1 MFINGHCIYKVMNP
15 EIEFAREQQDKQSAD
30 DPNAM
35 YADMQREERATN
47 ILAQIN
53 PDNLLTD
60 IEHRIRGE
68 KKGFNGQ
75 WIKKSDK
82 SKAVSEELVSD
93 YVSYLGSILN
103 QNTSMSN
110 FKESEV
116 NNMMELITDW
126 VKNNLVVNAERYG
139 IEGNYPEYD
148 RINHIVLNSCFTVFK
163 RALNGRESARI
174 FKMMRMNENINPE
187 RKTKLTDNFKFW

>member
-1 MFINGHCIYKVMNP
+1 MQ
-15 EIEFAREQQDKQSAD
+15 FAQQQQDKEIAN

-35 YADMQREERATN
+35 YADVMREERATN

-68 KKGFNGQ
+68 KKDFTGQ
-75 WIKKSDK
+75 WVSISEKSQN
-82 SKAVSEELVSD
+82 VSEELVSNFI
-93 YVSYLGSILN
+93 SFLGCILN

-110 FKESEV
+110 FKEQEI

-126 VKNNLVVNAERYG
+126 VRTDLVVNAGNYG
-139 IEGNYPEYD
+139 IEGNYTEYD
-148 RINHIVLNSCFTVFK
+148 RVGHIICATCFTVFK
-163 RALNGRESARI
+163 RALNGGEARRI
-174 FKMMRMNENINPE
+174 FRMMKMNENISPQKE
-187 RKTKLTDNFKFW
+187 SKFRDNFKFW